1 PGDDAAAKRGRRSWA
16 IEHQPGDDA
25 AAKRGRRSWA
35 IEHQPSLSAP
45 LHRLES
51 KTLMTTRQARIGRNK
66 ENYCG
71 W

>member
-1 PGDDAAAKRGRRSWA
+1 MRPCSGGEGAGQ
-16 IEHQPGDDA
+16 IEHRPATMRPCSGGEGAGQ
-25 AAKRGRRSWA
+25 
-35 IEHQPSLSAP
+35 IEHQPSLSAL